1 MPGLESDVDEF
12 LTPIIRILSAS
23 LQATIEAQLVRA
35 YIQGDKELVFWGMT
49 KGGIPIAYEGPPIES
64 AIKWAA
70 EHCAQLV
77 TKMDIETKS
86 RLAQVVAEAIQN
98 KSGIPGLA
106 ESIRDEF
113 DNMSKFRS
121 QMIARTE
128 TCDALQ
134 QSFLDRSEA
143 MGVTGKEWVTFDPCD
158 ICAANGDEG
167 VVPLDHIFSSG
178 DDAPPAH
185 PNCRCALAP
194 ARLE

>member
-1 MPGLESDVDEF
+1 MPGLEDDIDEF
-12 LTPIIRILSAS
+12 LTPVIRVLSAS
-23 LQATIEAQLVRA
+23 IKATIESYLVRA
-35 YIQGDKELVFWGMT
+35 YIAGDKELVFWGMT
-49 KGGIPIAYEGPPIES
+49 KGGIPIAYEGPPIDE

-98 KSGIPGLA
+98 KNGIPSLA
-106 ESIRDEF
+106 KNILNEF
-113 DNMSKFRS
+113 ENMTKYRS

-128 TCDALQ
+128 TCSALE
-134 QSFLDRSEA
+134 QSFLDRAAA
-143 MGVTGKEWVTFDPCD
+143 MGIEGKEWVTFDPCD

-167 VVPLDHIFSSG
+167 IVPLDHTFSSG

-185 PNCRCALAP
+185 PQCRCALAP